1 MNKKGTMYEDGIISK
16 KRGIIRVLNA
26 AKYSWHGFKFMLKE
40 EAFRQE
46 LTLTIVLVPVAFL
59 LEILPVIKLLL
70 IISLLLVMIV
80 EVLNTALETVVNIVS
95 PEFNHYAKMAKD
107 LGSFAVLIA
116 LVVAALVWGYGFY
129 LNFA

>member
-1 MNKKGTMYEDGIISK
+1 
-16 KRGIIRVLNA
+16 LA
-26 AKYSWHGFKFMLKE
+26 
-40 EAFRQE
+40 
-46 LTLTIVLVPVAFL
+46 IVLVPVAFF

-70 IISLLLVMIV
+70 IVSLLLVMIV

-116 LVVAALVWGYGFY
+116 LAVAALVWGYGFY
-129 LNFA
+129 LHFA

>member
-1 MNKKGTMYEDGIISK
+1 MYGNGIIPSK

-26 AKYSWHGFKFMLKE
+26 AKCSWHGFKFMLKE
-40 EAFRQE
+40 GAFRQE
-46 LTLTIVLVPVAFL
+46 LTLTIVLVPVAFF

-70 IISLLLVMIV
+70 IISLLLILIV

-107 LGSFAVLIA
+107 LGSLAVLIA
-116 LVVAALVWGYGFY
+116 LAVAALVWAYGFY